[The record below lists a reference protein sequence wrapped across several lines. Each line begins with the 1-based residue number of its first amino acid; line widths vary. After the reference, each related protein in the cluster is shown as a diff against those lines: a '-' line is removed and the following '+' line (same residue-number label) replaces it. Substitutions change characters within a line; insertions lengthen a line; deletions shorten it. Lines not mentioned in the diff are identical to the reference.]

1 MKKENEKDPK
11 EVKPD
16 LKHDTMEF
24 AAPTEGEDPLD
35 MDDESYEEE
44 EISAEE
50 LELIEED
57 DEDEAAAYVAAEDEL
72 AADEDILP
80 EEDWTD
86 DLPDADAGE
95 EDHEENI
102 R

>member
-1 MKKENEKDPK
+1 MKKENEKYP

-24 AAPTEGEDPLD
+24 AAPAEGEDPMD
-35 MDDESYEEE
+35 IDDESYEEE

-50 LELIEED
+50 LELIEGD

-72 AADEDILP
+72 AADENNLP

-86 DLPDADAGE
+86 DLPDQDAGE
-95 EDHEENI
+95 DDESENI